1 MAIQTLGQTPY
12 FVVKYEDTLGQ
23 AQRRAQA
30 LLAGVDDDLQTLF
43 DWFQLGHDGFGT
55 ANRITVQVQTDS
67 LATNYAYKSDGTT
80 LITLD
85 SLEGAGA
92 TVTGDDGA
100 MALFVAEMSEVL
112 MSYRQLKKDG
122 KWNAKDSMG
131 EGLSRFCTALM
142 HPLGYYGVK
151 SMGTPSIN
159 TWFTASDRNQ
169 SSRDWITKVNPT
181 DKDDYSYGASI
192 VFLYYLYSQLN
203 YGIRDIILSGG
214 ANLAVTYQNLTGKA
228 DAYLPFIQLL
238 DKYYPTDKITS
249 LPTDDPF
256 PLLTATDRHIEL
268 SFTQVLNGTR
278 LRVAEGA
285 VTLSPYIGCPA
296 QSYRYWID
304 NTPQL
309 DHCVA
314 TVTGFGEPKYSW
326 KVNGQAIDVSAGSGR
341 VITTTT
347 TVLLDNPAD
356 PKNPS
361 STTQSVQILC
371 RPVQSTS
378 TWQGMQ
384 GGLDLLPYSAPGHIM
399 VNIEVDVTEK
409 YASDTGVTAGS
420 KTTIIDQRTLTY
432 EPQYYVDRD
441 RCFHAFWDRVRDISD
456 RYAKSRHIF
465 IWQTLP
471 DPGPEIVTALRYIE
485 ELRSALYDVEQ
496 ENPRDGRLLRT
507 MLATMLNV
515 SPSVLGEPRRMT
527 EGSIDQRRVESVMDE
542 TMR

>member
-1 MAIQTLGQTPY
+1 MAIQTLGQTP
-12 FVVKYEDTLGQ
+12 FFTVTYEDTLSQ

-30 LLAGVDDDLQTLF
+30 LIAGVDDDLRTLF

-55 ANRITVQVQTDS
+55 TNRITVQVQTDS
-67 LATNYAYKSDGTT
+67 LAHNFGYKSDGTT

-85 SLEGAGA
+85 SLESAGA
-92 TVTGDDGA
+92 TAVGDDGA
-100 MALFVAEMSEVL
+100 MGLFVAEMSEVL
-112 MSYRQLKKDG
+112 MSYRKLNKGG
-122 KWNAKDSMG
+122 KWNASDSMG
-131 EGLSRFCTALM
+131 EGLSRFCTGMM
-142 HPLGYYGVK
+142 HPLGYYDVSG
-151 SMGTPSIN
+151 MGPSIN
-159 TWFTASDRNQ
+159 TWFTTSDRNQ
-169 SSRDWITKVNPT
+169 SSRDFITRINTT
-181 DKDDYSYGASI
+181 DNDDYSYGASI

-203 YGIRDIILSGG
+203 YSIRDIILSGG
-214 ANLAVTYQNLTGKA
+214 ATLAETYQNLTGKT

-238 DKYYPTDKITS
+238 DKYYPTDKISS

-256 PLLTATDRHIEL
+256 PLLAATDRRIEL
-268 SFTQVLNGTR
+268 SFTQVLSGTR
-278 LRVAEGA
+278 SRVSEGD
-285 VTLSPYIGCPA
+285 VVLSPYIGCPA
-296 QSYRYWID
+296 KSYHYAID

-326 KVNGQAIDVSAGSGR
+326 KVNGQAIDVPAGSGR

-371 RPVQSTS
+371 RPVQPTT
-378 TWQGMQ
+378 TWKGMQ
-384 GGLDLLPYSAPGHIM
+384 GGLDLYPYSTPGHVMIN
-399 VNIEVDVTEK
+399 VEADVTEQ
-409 YASDTGVTAGS
+409 YASDTGVTAGT

-432 EPQYYVDRD
+432 EAQYYTDRD
-441 RCFHAFWDRVRDISD
+441 RCFHAFWDRVRDISN
-456 RYAKSRHIF
+456 RYAKSRHLF

-471 DPGPEIVTALRYIE
+471 DPGPELTTALRIIE
-485 ELRSALYDVEQ
+485 ELRGALYDIEQ

-515 SPSVLGEPRRMT
+515 APAVLGEPRRAAGAAV
-527 EGSIDQRRVESVMDE
+527 EERRVESVMDE